1 MRIFLAAIVVIIGAN
16 IGITA
21 INSFTK
27 IKMPNSNDSANLS
40 PKDTDTTK
48 PAKTTD
54 KELSPYLQDVINNEK
69 VVRTPRGPLSD

>member
-1 MRIFLAAIVVIIGAN
+1 
-16 IGITA
+16 
-21 INSFTK
+21 
-27 IKMPNSNDSANLS
+27 MPNSKDSAIPS
-40 PKDTDTTK
+40 QSEQDTTK